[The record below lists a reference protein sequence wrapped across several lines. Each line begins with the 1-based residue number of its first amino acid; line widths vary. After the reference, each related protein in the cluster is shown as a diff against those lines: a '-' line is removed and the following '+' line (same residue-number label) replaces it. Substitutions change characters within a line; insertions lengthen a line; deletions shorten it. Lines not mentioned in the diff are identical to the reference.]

1 MGKKDEQEENKNGDE
16 QEEIEKNENGD
27 KQKKKVKRRERIT

>member
-16 QEEIEKNENGD
+16 QEEIQKNENGD
-27 KQKKKVKRRERIT
+27 KQKKK